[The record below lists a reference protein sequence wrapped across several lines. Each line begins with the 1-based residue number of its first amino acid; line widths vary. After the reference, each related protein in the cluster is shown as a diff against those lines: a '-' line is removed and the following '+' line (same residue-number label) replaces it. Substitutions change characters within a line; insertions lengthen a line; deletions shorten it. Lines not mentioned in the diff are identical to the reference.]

1 MPVKNPKEMFATILS
16 HVRHGHGTVGSDLQ
30 GAGRI
35 GAESG
40 NTLCTRRTGFRVP
53 AIPSEAR
60 RGLQPDRGEAG
71 ECHRTAP

>member
-1 MPVKNPKEMFATILS
+1 MPVKNPKEMFVTILS

-40 NTLCTRRTGFRVP
+40 NTGGTRRAGFRVP
-53 AIPSEAR
+53 AIP
-60 RGLQPDRGEAG
+60 
-71 ECHRTAP
+71 